1 MKRHLRRLYL
11 AALGFALAGFALAQ
25 GTWQWLDRTRRPRPG
40 APARILVLRFGL
52 LGDGTA
58 LLSSTLLRLRR
69 RFPEAEI
76 HVLATP
82 LQRPLLAD
90 LPFVDEVVTWRAGDL
105 TEPRIGLRPAA
116 WRAAFETVATL
127 RRGDYDLA
135 LACYGRIGSAVALLS
150 GAPRRL
156 GYAGEAF
163 PFTLT
168 GSLAGERYT
177 RPGWHEA
184 HYGVALADLAAGGA
198 AALASGLLPDAPAL
212 RLCVTGDGRR
222 GLTRLLPASLAGRP
236 AGGNG
241 EGATA
246 SDATRAAPDGA
257 HRGRL
262 IALHPGATNGAAK
275 RWPLPYWS
283 ALAGR
288 LLRDGAAVVLVGGPE
303 DQALARTIRDAAGGD
318 ILDVTGKTSLPELLA
333 LLERADALVSGDS
346 GPVHLAVAIERP
358 VVAIHGPT
366 DPGESGPF
374 RAARAAVV
382 RHPLPCSPCYTLAA
396 VTDCPLGHVLCQ
408 RLVSPDEV
416 HRALEAVLA
425 LPAPPAGAAG

>member
-1 MKRHLRRLYL
+1 MKRLLRRLYL
-11 AALGFALAGFALAQ
+11 ATLGAALAAFALAE
-25 GTWQWLDRTRRPRPG
+25 RTRRARGRRPPSG
-40 APARILVLRFGL
+40 PPARILVLRFGL

-58 LLSSTLLRLRR
+58 LLSPTLQHLRE
-69 RFPEAEI
+69 RFPAARI

-82 LQRPLLAD
+82 LQRPLLVD
-90 LPFVDEVVTWRAGDL
+90 LPFVDAVLTWTAGDL
-105 TEPRIGLRPAA
+105 TEPRVGLRPAA
-116 WRAAFETVATL
+116 WRAAWQTVGAL

-156 GYAGEAF
+156 GFAGEAF

-168 GSLAGERYT
+168 ESLSGRRFT
-177 RPGWHEA
+177 RPAWHEA
-184 HYGVALADLAAGGA
+184 HYGVALVDLAAGDSA
-198 AALASGLLPDAPAL
+198 RLRSGLRPQAPPL
-212 RLCVTGDGRR
+212 RLCVTAAGRA
-222 GLTRLLPASLAGRP
+222 GLARLLPAGEARRS
-236 AGGNG
+236 GG
-241 EGATA
+241 
-246 SDATRAAPDGA
+246 APDARDGT

-262 IALHPGATNGAAK
+262 IALHPGATNGNAK

-288 LLRDGAAVVLVGGPE
+288 LRRDGATVVLVGGPE
-303 DQALARTIRDAAGGD
+303 DRALARTIRDAAGGD
-318 ILDVTGKTSLPELLA
+318 ILDVTGKTTLPELLA

-346 GPVHLAVAIERP
+346 GPLHLAVAVERP

-374 RAARAAVV
+374 RAARAAVL
-382 RHPLPCSPCYTLAA
+382 RHVLPCSPCYTLEA
-396 VTDCPLGHVLCQ
+396 VADCPLGHTLCQ

-416 HRALEAVLA
+416 HRALAGVLG
-425 LPAPPAGAAG
+425 PPAAPAAPAAPAG

>member
-11 AALGFALAGFALAQ
+11 AALSVALAAFALM
-25 GTWQWLDRTRRPRPG
+25 QWPGQRLGRARRSRPEAPR
-40 APARILVLRFGL
+40 RILVLRFGL

-90 LPFVDEVVTWRAGDL
+90 LPFVDEVLTWRAGDL
-105 TEPRIGLRPAA
+105 TEPRIALRPAA
-116 WRAAFETVATL
+116 WRAAFETVAAL

-168 GSLAGERYT
+168 GSLSGARFT

-184 HYGVALADLAAGGA
+184 HYGVALADLAGGGD
-198 AALASGLLPDAPAL
+198 AALAGGLPPDAPAL
-212 RLCVTGDGRR
+212 RLCVTEDGRS
-222 GLTRLLPASLAGRP
+222 GLTRLLPASLAAPP
-236 AGGNG
+236 AGAGP
-241 EGATA
+241 
-246 SDATRAAPDGA
+246 APDGA
-257 HRGRL
+257 HRERL
-262 IALHPGATNGAAK
+262 IALHPGATNGDAK

-288 LLRDGAAVVLVGGPE
+288 LRRDGATVVLVGGPE

-366 DPGESGPF
+366 DPRESGPF

-382 RHPLPCSPCYTLAA
+382 RHALPCSPCYTLAA
-396 VTDCPLGHVLCQ
+396 VADCPLGHTLCQ

-416 HRALEAVLA
+416 HRALGAVLA
-425 LPAPPAGAAG
+425 QPAAPAGAAG

>member
-1 MKRHLRRLYL
+1 M
-11 AALGFALAGFALAQ
+11 
-25 GTWQWLDRTRRPRPG
+25 
-40 APARILVLRFGL
+40 LRFGL

-58 LLSSTLLRLRR
+58 LLSSTLLRLRQ

-90 LPFVDEVVTWRAGDL
+90 LPFVDEVLTWRAGDL

-198 AALASGLLPDAPAL
+198 AALASGRLPDAPAL
-212 RLCVTGDGRR
+212 RLWGTEVGRS
-222 GLTRLLPASLAGRP
+222 GLTRLRP
-236 AGGNG
+236 ATLAERRAGAGPALGHG

-246 SDATRAAPDGA
+246 SDATRAAHDGA

-288 LLRDGAAVVLVGGPE
+288 LRRDGATVVLVGGPE
-303 DQALARTIRDAAGGD
+303 DRALARTIRDAAGGD

-366 DPGESGPF
+366 DPRESGPF

-382 RHPLPCSPCYTLAA
+382 RHDLPCSPCYTLAA
-396 VTDCPLGHVLCQ
+396 VTDCPLGHALCQ
-408 RLVSPDEV
+408 RLFSPDDV
-416 HRALEAVLA
+416 HRALGAVLA
-425 LPAPPAGAAG
+425 RPAAPAGAAG